1 MKSEKRKTFF
11 IEFQSKGKG
20 NQLFRLI
27 EIDKI
32 SSKNL
37 VLIPLFSSRL
47 EVQVEASQCGTE

>member
-1 MKSEKRKTFF
+1 MKSEKKTFF

-37 VLIPLFSSRL
+37 VLILLFFSRL
-47 EVQVEASQCGTE
+47 EIQVEASQCGTE